1 MALTIG
7 SSLRQAGERFGRAVA
22 GMDTE
27 GLATEAVTTG
37 DGMTGGMVAEGME
50 ALGPDPCDQP
60 GLSPPLLVFDGGC
73 VFCRHFAE
81 LSELR
86 SGIPGLEIRD
96 GRADQVLRQQLER
109 RGYQLRD
116 GAMVIDADRVLHGAE
131 AIAWLCG
138 RMAPSAALLQVLA
151 PVLAKPQRAEAI
163 YPLLLFARRLA
174 LALRGLPVDPAA
186 EPSGPTVTG
195 R

>member
-1 MALTIG
+1 MG
-7 SSLRQAGERFGRAVA
+7 S
-22 GMDTE
+22 E
-27 GLATEAVTTG
+27 GLATEKGTTG
-37 DGMTGGMVAEGME
+37 AVKAGGGMTRGMKAAGME
-50 ALGPDPCDQP
+50 ASGPEPCPQP
-60 GLSPPLLVFDGGC
+60 GLSPPVLVFDGGC

-86 SGIPGLEIRD
+86 SGIPGLQIRD
-96 GRADQVLRQQLER
+96 GRADQALRQQLER

-116 GAMVIDADRVLHGAE
+116 GAMVIDAERVLHGAE

-138 RMAPSAALLQVLA
+138 RMAPSAALLQLLA
-151 PVLAKPQRAEAI
+151 PVLAEPQRAEAI

-174 LALRGLPVDPAA
+174 LALRGLPVDPSA
-186 EPSGPTVTG
+186 EPSGPRVAG